1 MASFMVNNTSIYRS
15 LCIKFKSCF
24 YILTQ
29 MKQFVANDLRVM
41 EAQTKAVSLHISAS
55 EVIRR
60 EKGSQLETQLEI
72 EHALISGRVGQKETR

>member
-1 MASFMVNNTSIYRS
+1 
-15 LCIKFKSCF
+15 
-24 YILTQ
+24 

-55 EVIRR
+55 EVIQR

-72 EHALISGRVGQKETR
+72 EHALISGRIGQ